1 MAASVTPAARLT
13 LRWGSARGLL
23 HHHSGHGL
31 VLQTPSQALRHGRSL
46 IRELAARHRTA
57 NPRVFG
63 SVVTGQDREG
73 SDLDVL
79 VEPLPE
85 TTLFDLGGLQDAL
98 EEALGVRVDV
108 KTPMDLP
115 PHIRADV
122 LRQAVPV

>member
-1 MAASVTPAARLT
+1 MLI
-13 LRWGSARGLL
+13 
-23 HHHSGHGL
+23 
-31 VLQTPSQALRHGRSL
+31 QTPSQALQNGRET
-46 IRELAARHRTA
+46 IRNLARQHRTF

-63 SVVTGQDREG
+63 SVLTGQDSAD

-108 KTPMDLP
+108 KTPFDLP
-115 PHIRADV
+115 STIRADV
-122 LRQAVPV
+122 LREAIPV

>member
-1 MAASVTPAARLT
+1 MTGR
-13 LRWGSARGLL
+13 
-23 HHHSGHGL
+23 
-31 VLQTPSQALRHGRSL
+31 TPSQALSLGRDT
-46 IRELAARHRTA
+46 IRRLAAVHRTA

-63 SVVTGQDREG
+63 SVLTGGDQED

-85 TTLFDLGGLQDAL
+85 TTLFDLGGLQDDL

-108 KTPMDLP
+108 KTPLDLP

>member
-1 MAASVTPAARLT
+1 MPGT
-13 LRWGSARGLL
+13 
-23 HHHSGHGL
+23 
-31 VLQTPSQALRHGRSL
+31 TPSQALSSGRET
-46 IRELAARHRTA
+46 IRRLAEMHRTV
-57 NPRVFG
+57 NPRIFG
-63 SVVTGQDREG
+63 SVLTGADRED

-108 KTPMDLP
+108 RTPLDLP

-122 LRQAVPV
+122 LRLAVSV

>member
-1 MAASVTPAARLT
+1 M
-13 LRWGSARGLL
+13 
-23 HHHSGHGL
+23 

-79 VEPLPE
+79 VEPLPG

-98 EEALGVRVDV
+98 EEALAVLVDV

-122 LRQAVPV
+122 LR

>member
-1 MAASVTPAARLT
+1 MTGR
-13 LRWGSARGLL
+13 
-23 HHHSGHGL
+23 
-31 VLQTPSQALRHGRSL
+31 TPSQALSLGRET
-46 IRELAARHRTA
+46 IRRLAALHRTV
-57 NPRVFG
+57 NPRIFG
-63 SVVTGQDREG
+63 SVLTGNDRED

-108 KTPMDLP
+108 RTPLDLP

-122 LRQAVPV
+122 LRLAVPV

>member
-1 MAASVTPAARLT
+1 M
-13 LRWGSARGLL
+13 
-23 HHHSGHGL
+23 

-57 NPRVFG
+57 NPCVFG

>member
-1 MAASVTPAARLT
+1 M
-13 LRWGSARGLL
+13 
-23 HHHSGHGL
+23 

-63 SVVTGQDREG
+63 SVVTGQDHEG

-115 PHIRADV
+115 SHIRADV

>member
-1 MAASVTPAARLT
+1 MSV
-13 LRWGSARGLL
+13 
-23 HHHSGHGL
+23 
-31 VLQTPSQALRHGRSL
+31 QTPSQALQSGRSL
-46 IRELAARHRTA
+46 IREFAARHRTT

-63 SVVTGQDREG
+63 SVLSGQDRPD
-73 SDLDVL
+73 SDLDLL

-115 PHIRADV
+115 LHVRMKV

>member
-1 MAASVTPAARLT
+1 M
-13 LRWGSARGLL
+13 
-23 HHHSGHGL
+23 
-31 VLQTPSQALRHGRSL
+31 VLQTPSQALRNGRSL

-63 SVVTGQDREG
+63 SVVTGQDLEG

>member
-1 MAASVTPAARLT
+1 MPDTK
-13 LRWGSARGLL
+13 
-23 HHHSGHGL
+23 
-31 VLQTPSQALRHGRSL
+31 PSQALKRGRDT
-46 IRELAARHRTA
+46 IRRLAALHRTV

-63 SVVTGQDREG
+63 SVVTGQDNAK

-85 TTLFDLGGLQDAL
+85 TTLFDLGGLQEAL

-108 KTPMDLP
+108 KTPLDLP

-122 LRQAVPV
+122 LRHAVPV